1 MCGTGGRRKEL
12 SKVEKRFSVEE
23 ANALL
28 PWLRAQLE
36 QLQRLKGEYENKWIQ
51 LQRLRRAVAQYGT
64 RETDPF
70 FQQEAELD
78 FLSIQARAIL
88 ERIHQTGVLVKD
100 IDWGVVDFPAMVNGK
115 PVFLCWRLGEDR
127 VRYYHG
133 LYDGFMGRRPLE
145 SEGED
150 G

>member
-1 MCGTGGRRKEL
+1 M

-36 QLQRLKGEYENKWIQ
+36 QLQRLKGEYENKWMQ

-100 IDWGVVDFPAMVNGK
+100 IDWGGGGFPGDGK
-115 PVFLCWRLGEDR
+115 RKAGVSVLAVG
-127 VRYYHG
+127 
-133 LYDGFMGRRPLE
+133 GRSRPLLPRPLRRLY
-145 SEGED
+145 GEQATRV
-150 G
+150 GG